1 MIDLAA
7 APTSPANDLLSE
19 RVSNALAASPHVPGS
34 QLRVEAA
41 EGSVRLHGS
50 VSTFFEKQMAQELVR
65 RLDGVDRIENLLQ
78 VSWT

>member
-1 MIDLAA
+1 MIDLAD
-7 APTSPANDLLSE
+7 APTARPNDLLSE
-19 RVSNALAASPHVPGS
+19 RVTTALAASPHVPGS
-34 QLRVEAA
+34 KLRVEAA
-41 EGSVRLHGS
+41 DGAVRLHGS

>member
-1 MIDLAA
+1 MIDIAD

-19 RVSNALAASPHVPGS
+19 RVSSALAASPHVPGGK
-34 QLRVEAA
+34 LRVETADGA
-41 EGSVRLHGS
+41 VRLHGK